1 MNTYSFNVRGVTV
14 ISGNDG
20 DFKTLISKIKDGLD
34 IKTEDFEQPHPK
46 EIERLA
52 RMQAM
57 ENGRRNNGRRY
68 GDGDMPSP
76 FIKSKKWGSMF
87 QSMLVIVAGDSGIG
101 FNSPSYYKETFEK
114 LNKILKYNDSYVV
127 FVRGNHDNPAFF
139 DGEQVN
145 FSNLKAVPDYSVLNA
160 LEKNILCVGGAVSV
174 DRIWR
179 KKQEE
184 RINKFIKGDKKTLYF
199 DNEIPVFNDEA
210 INEIAKSTKID
221 YVVSHSAPSFVMP
234 ETKNGIDGW
243 VETDPAM
250 IKDMQNER
258 LVFDKIFEVL
268 RDNDSRP
275 SYWIYSHFNN
285 GFIEKRS
292 DTIFRSITG
301 TMNPINIDS
310 DIAMFNIT
318 EIEKKKKG
326 RKKKMKVLEDTL
338 TGEEQLEMPAQD
350 LIEEPV
356 EHVEGPNPFNNAI
369 GQAHNPDEGNAL
381 LGGRLNHGIYTIPN
395 FGNAADATR
404 LTNEEPHRNGNNI
417 YDRNGNNIYERLR
430 AEFEQRMTER
440 EQRMAERERENNQQN
455 EWERMFGEPI
465 IEVVNNGNT
474 IQYTFNDAANTVITA
489 GADGTVAE

>member
-1 MNTYSFNVRGVTV
+1 MNTYSFNVRGVIV

-57 ENGRRNNGRRY
+57 EDGRRNNGRRY
-68 GDGDMPSP
+68 GDGGMPSP
-76 FIKSKKWGSMF
+76 FIKAKKWSSMF
-87 QSMLVIVAGDSGIG
+87 QSMLAIVAGDSGIG
-101 FNSPSYYKETFEK
+101 FNSPAYYKETFEK

-145 FSNLKAVPDYSVLNA
+145 FSNLKAVPDYSVLNVG
-160 LEKNILCVGGAVSV
+160 EKNILCVGGAVSV

-199 DNEIPVFNDEA
+199 ENEIPVFNDES

-234 ETKNGIDGW
+234 ETKDGIDGW

-301 TMNPINIDS
+301 TMNPINIEN

-326 RKKKMKVLEDTL
+326 RKKKMKVIDDDL
-338 TGEEQLEMPAQD
+338 TGEAMMPDAGNIGGHIGEQ
-350 LIEEPV
+350 IEEARD
-356 EHVEGPNPFNNAI
+356 EERLEDPNPFDNAI
-369 GQAHNPDEGNAL
+369 GQTRNPGEVNAL
-381 LGGRLNHGIYTIPN
+381 LGGRLNANHGVYTMPN

-404 LTNEEPHRNGNNI
+404 LVNEEPQPHNHHAQTL
-417 YDRNGNNIYERLR
+417 YERFR
-430 AEFEQRMTER
+430 AEFEQRR
-440 EQRMAERERENNQQN
+440 VEREREQQN
-455 EWERMFGEPI
+455 EWERMFDEPT
-465 IEVVNNGNT
+465 IEVVNNGNGRAT
-474 IQYTFNDAANTVITA
+474 IQYTFNDAVGTVATA